1 VPQENDLRGYPRV
14 TSPRGTFLAWST
26 AGRRL
31 VSRVD
36 NFALGGMF
44 ISVADPLSPGSYI
57 QLLFD
62 APEGEI
68 RARAVV
74 RRSSPLPTK
83 AWLSDLSPCSPK
95 IARASAAGSTIS
107 PPTELVS
114 AHQPELACSVD
125 QFFGRRLHT
134 KSEIR
139 PAAGGSRFAS
149 TAIT

>member
-1 VPQENDLRGYPRV
+1 VASDSAVPQENDLRRCPRV
-14 TSPRGTFLAWST
+14 TSPKGTFLAWST

-31 VSRVD
+31 VSRID

-74 RRSSPLPTK
+74 RRSTPNRGM
-83 AWLSDLSPCSPK
+83 AVGFV
-95 IARASAAGSTIS
+95 AM
-107 PPTELVS
+107 
-114 AHQPELACSVD
+114 QPEDRARL
-125 QFFGRRLHT
+125 GRWLNNL
-134 KSEIR
+134 
-139 PAAGGSRFAS
+139 S
-149 TAIT
+149 TC

>member
-1 VPQENDLRGYPRV
+1 VASDSAVPQENDLRRYPRV
-14 TSPRGTFLAWST
+14 TSPKGTFLAWST

-31 VSRVD
+31 VSRID

-74 RRSSPLPTK
+74 RRSTPNRGM
-83 AWLSDLSPCSPK
+83 AVGFV
-95 IARASAAGSTIS
+95 AM
-107 PPTELVS
+107 
-114 AHQPELACSVD
+114 QPEDRARL
-125 QFFGRRLHT
+125 GRWLNNL
-134 KSEIR
+134 
-139 PAAGGSRFAS
+139 S
-149 TAIT
+149 TC